1 MVIVNKI
8 HKEKFEEI
16 YTNYTTSITLHT
28 QAEESNSNLEELV
41 AYSGG
46 YFQSRNAKV
55 VRNDENLL
63 DSDESWYYYFI
74 ENEIEALQKKYECHI
89 HKIED
94 MRRERLDSLFHT
106 YSSTTT
112 NSYLN
117 TSAISDLLKFMESEI
132 DSKVLNSLHNNLHE
146 FISQDI
152 GVNIDYQSLLNYLYI
167 LPSKK
172 IQRSEIAID
181 NDSGKIIIIY
191 NANKSDFSSK
201 KISIIANAK
210 DFTVSVISRK
220 SGLAKFSGVYASKFP
235 EAYYKIESL
244 METLF

>member
-16 YTNYTTSITLHT
+16 YTNYTTNVTLYT

-132 DSKVLNSLHNNLHE
+132 DSRVLNSLHNNLHE

-191 NANKSDFSSK
+191 NANKSEFSSK

>member
-16 YTNYTTSITLHT
+16 YTNYTTSITLYT

-46 YFQSRNAKV
+46 YFQSRNDKV

-74 ENEIEALQKKYECHI
+74 ENEIEALQKKYERHI

-94 MRRERLDSLFHT
+94 MRREGLDSLFHT

-117 TSAISDLLKFMESEI
+117 TSAISDLLNFMESEI
-132 DSKVLNSLHNNLHE
+132 DCRVLNSLHNNLHE

-191 NANKSDFSSK
+191 NANKSEFSSK

>member
-16 YTNYTTSITLHT
+16 YTNYTTNITLYT
-28 QAEESNSNLEELV
+28 QEEESNSNLEELV

-55 VRNDENLL
+55 VRNDENFL

-74 ENEIEALQKKYECHI
+74 ENEIEALQKKYERHI

-117 TSAISDLLKFMESEI
+117 TSAISDLLNFMESEI
-132 DSKVLNSLHNNLHE
+132 DSRVLNSLHNNLHE

-191 NANKSDFSSK
+191 NANKSEFSSK
-201 KISIIANAK
+201 KISIVSNAK

>member
-16 YTNYTTSITLHT
+16 CTNYTTSITLYT

-41 AYSGG
+41 AYSEG

-74 ENEIEALQKKYECHI
+74 ENEIEALQKKYERHI

-94 MRRERLDSLFHT
+94 MRREGLDSLFHT

-117 TSAISDLLKFMESEI
+117 TSAISDLLSFMESEI
-132 DSKVLNSLHNNLHE
+132 DSRVLNSLHNNLHE

-191 NANKSDFSSK
+191 NADKSEFSSK

>member
-16 YTNYTTSITLHT
+16 CTNYTTSITLYT

-41 AYSGG
+41 AYSEG

-74 ENEIEALQKKYECHI
+74 ENEIEALQKKYERHI

-94 MRRERLDSLFHT
+94 MRREGLDNLFHT

-117 TSAISDLLKFMESEI
+117 TSAISDLLSFMESEI
-132 DSKVLNSLHNNLHE
+132 DSRVLNSLHNNLHE

-191 NANKSDFSSK
+191 NADKSEFSSK